1 MDGGFD
7 VDLASEFRSWEGEGD
22 CRDQQQIR
30 DEAGAV
36 AHRLVSTYLGD
47 ADPPS
52 LWFTYHLYHKAPDW
66 IGPVVCSSLGIP
78 YVIAEAS
85 YAPRQHGGP
94 WHDGH
99 EQCRSAI
106 HSADAVV
113 SLNRR
118 DDPCLRELLKPSC
131 ELLELEPF
139 ISLDGFSADAADR
152 MTIARKW
159 GAPGDKPWLVS
170 VAMMRCGDKLAS
182 YRELAQA
189 LAPLAQEGWHLFVVG
204 DGPARP
210 QVHELLEPI
219 APHATFTGLLARDEI
234 LDLLRSADL
243 YVWPAVNEA
252 YGMALLEAQACG
264 LPVVASAF
272 GGVPQIVRHEST
284 GLLAPPNEPLILSRY
299 IRRLIREPSLRRRM
313 GAYARDACAR
323 EHDIRLA
330 TAALAGLFGRLTTTG
345 THRRS

>member
-7 VDLASEFRSWEGEGD
+7 VDLASEVRSWEGEGD
-22 CRDQQQIR
+22 PRHQQRIR
-30 DEAGAV
+30 DEAGEIAD
-36 AHRLVSTYLGD
+36 RLATTYRGD
-47 ADPPS
+47 ANPPS
-52 LWFTYHLYHKAPDW
+52 LWFTYHVYHKAPDW
-66 IGPVVCSSLGIP
+66 IGPVVCSSLEIP

-85 YAPRQHGGP
+85 YAPKQRDGP
-94 WHDGH
+94 WRGGH

-106 HSADAVV
+106 GSADAVI

-118 DDPCLRELLKPSC
+118 DDPCLRQLLKPSC

-139 ISLDGFSADAADR
+139 ISLDEFSAAVADR

-159 GAPGDKPWLVS
+159 GAPADRPWLVC
-170 VAMMRCGDKLAS
+170 VAMMRSGDKLAS

-189 LAPLAQEGWHLFVVG
+189 LSPLTDEGWHLLVAG

-210 QVHELLEPI
+210 QVLRVLEPI
-219 APHATFTGLLARDEI
+219 ASRTTFTGLLARDEI
-234 LDLLRSADL
+234 LELLSSADL

-252 YGMALLEAQACG
+252 LGMVFLEAQACG
-264 LPVVASAF
+264 LPVVASAV
-272 GGVPQIVRHEST
+272 GGVPQIVRHETT
-284 GLLAPPNEPLILSRY
+284 GLLAPPNEPSILSRY
-299 IRRLIREPSLRRRM
+299 IRRLIQQPTVRRRM
-313 GAYARDACAR
+313 GARARGECAR
-323 EHDIRLA
+323 NHDIRLA